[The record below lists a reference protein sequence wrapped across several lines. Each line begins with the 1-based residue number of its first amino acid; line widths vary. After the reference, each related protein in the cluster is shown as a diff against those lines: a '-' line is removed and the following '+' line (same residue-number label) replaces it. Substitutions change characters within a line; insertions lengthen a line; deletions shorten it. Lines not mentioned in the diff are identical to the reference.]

1 MNKSDVFSKELGYIT
16 EFKVRSFVEYC
27 LNEKVPDYFFK
38 IPASSTGKYHPAYSL
53 GEGGLVRHTK
63 AAVKLAND
71 LLNLEQNIHLSNF
84 RSEIT
89 AALILH
95 DSVKQGFNGSCYTVP
110 EHPLCAVSMVLTA
123 NKEKN
128 KLSDT
133 QCKMICDL
141 IASHMGQWNTGYKS
155 KTEILPKPK
164 TELQKFVHTCDYLA
178 SRRYL
183 DVDLEG

>member
-1 MNKSDVFSKELGYIT
+1 MI
-16 EFKVRSFVEYC
+16 
-27 LNEKVPDYFFK
+27 
-38 IPASSTGKYHPAYSL
+38 
-53 GEGGLVRHTK
+53 
-63 AAVKLAND
+63 
-71 LLNLEQNIHLSNF
+71 
-84 RSEIT
+84 
-89 AALILH
+89 
-95 DSVKQGFNGSCYTVP
+95 
-110 EHPLCAVSMVLTA
+110 LTA

-141 IASHMGQWNTGYKS
+141 IASHMGKWNTGYKS